1 MPFGG
6 KKNFGLYYGNPYFDL
21 FLSSDLCI
29 VDSNPTKDWTWELQ
43 GKKTPTRLLYYIIN
57 LL

>member
-43 GKKTPTRLLYYIIN
+43 GKKTPTRLLYYIN
-57 LL
+57 